1 MLFGTSRSLS
11 SVSTGALCL
20 PVQMQ
25 EVIDSLTNEVLLY
38 MYMYMYM
45 YVITFSDTY
54 TCTYVAY

>member
-25 EVIDSLTNEVLLY
+25 EVIDSLTNEVFIHVIY
-38 MYMYMYM
+38 M
-45 YVITFSDTY
+45 
-54 TCTYVAY
+54 